1 MGMWNTVVRYLIGD
15 IPQKKK
21 YRQQANVLA
30 SRRKALP
37 KEYGFVLG
45 EICRCLTA
53 CGLDLRSDL
62 ERYSELLTLMEEG
75 AAAGKSVL
83 EVTGEDVGAFC
94 LDVLSALDA
103 GGREARRAALNRK
116 IAEIW
121 REEPFH
127 A

>member
-30 SRRKALP
+30 SSRKALP

-75 AAAGKSVL
+75 AAEGRTL
-83 EVTGEDVGAFC
+83 PELMGEDVAGFC
-94 LDVLSALDA
+94 DSLLQ
-103 GGREARRAALNRK
+103 GRRLWIEDQARKTNRR
-116 IAEIW
+116 IAK
-121 REEPFH
+121 RRNH
-127 A
+127 T

>member
-62 ERYSELLTLMEEG
+62 ERYSELLTLMEGG
-75 AAAGKSVL
+75 AAAGCSVRVRRRRPGSPPRRTEPENRGDL
-83 EVTGEDVGAFC
+83 ERGAVPC
-94 LDVLSALDA
+94 LKRS
-103 GGREARRAALNRK
+103 
-116 IAEIW
+116 
-121 REEPFH
+121 EP
-127 A
+127 